1 MISQD
6 LSYIRP
12 ETVEEAMQAW
22 AEHSSRP
29 AGNAQ
34 TEKAQTE
41 KAQSE
46 ITPAGNTDGV
56 RYLGGGTELITG
68 ARKSGLSGKP
78 FRVLIDL
85 KHLSETRRMENS
97 GGRIFLGS
105 TLSLNEIGDSG
116 IFPLL
121 TATIRHIS
129 DRTTRNRLSLGGNI
143 AGALPYRE
151 AILPLLLADATI
163 HTIKPV
169 LADDLNLSLRQ
180 ENRLRKIFDKRLPL
194 QAGELIL
201 GFSLPA
207 TAATLPWRHYRAT
220 RTGPVDYPLV
230 TACFM
235 GIAGGRTDDG
245 SGSTGDSGSGRKA
258 GIATAFSG
266 LFPYPAWYDSVDAAK
281 AALAIPG
288 LVRSDQRASAEYR
301 LALVGDMVRRA
312 QEELS

>member
-6 LSYIRP
+6 ISYIRP

-22 AEHSSRP
+22 AEHTGRP

-34 TEKAQTE
+34 TEKGQTE

-46 ITPAGNTDGV
+46 NTPAVNTDGV

-68 ARKSGLSGKP
+68 ARKTGLTGKP

-85 KHLSETRRMENS
+85 KHVSETRRMENS

-121 TATIRHIS
+121 TATIRNIA

-143 AGALPYRE
+143 AGTLPYRE
-151 AILPLLLADATI
+151 AVLPLLLADATI
-163 HTIKPV
+163 HTMRPV

-180 ENRLRKIFDKRLPL
+180 ERLLREIFNKRLPL

-201 GFSLPA
+201 GFSFPA
-207 TAATLPWRHYRAT
+207 EAAALPWRHYRAT

-235 GIAGGRTDDG
+235 GIAGGDNAREG
-245 SGSTGDSGSGRKA
+245 ARRA
-258 GIATAFSG
+258 VIAAAFSG
-266 LFPYPAWYDSVDAAK
+266 LFPYPTWYESVDAAN

-301 LALVGDMVRRA
+301 QALISDMVRRA
-312 QEELS
+312 QEELA

>member
-6 LSYIRP
+6 ISYIRP

-22 AEHSSRP
+22 AEHTGRP
-29 AGNAQ
+29 AG
-34 TEKAQTE
+34 KAQTD
-41 KAQSE
+41 KAQAEE
-46 ITPAGNTDGV
+46 IPAGVSNGV

-68 ARKSGLSGKP
+68 TRKSGLSGKP

-85 KHLSETRRMENS
+85 KHVSETRRMESS

-116 IFPLL
+116 FFPLL
-121 TATIRHIS
+121 TATIRNIA

-143 AGALPYRE
+143 AGNLPYRE
-151 AILPLLLADATI
+151 AVLPLLLADATI
-163 HTIKPV
+163 HTIKSV

-180 ENRLRKIFDKRLPL
+180 EYPLREIFNKRLPL
-194 QAGELIL
+194 LAGELIL

-207 TAATLPWRHYRAT
+207 AATTLPWRHYRAT

-235 GIAGGRTDDG
+235 TDAVGEGD
-245 SGSTGDSGSGRKA
+245 GDSDDDSVKDTARKA
-258 GIATAFSG
+258 DIAAAFSG
-266 LFPYPAWYDSVDAAK
+266 LFPYPAWYDSLDTAN
-281 AALAIPG
+281 AALATPG

-301 LALVGDMVRRA
+301 LALISDMVHRA

>member
-6 LSYIRP
+6 ISYIRP
-12 ETVEEAMQAW
+12 KTVEEAMQAW
-22 AEHSSRP
+22 AEHTGRP

-34 TEKAQTE
+34 TEKAPAE
-41 KAQSE
+41 E
-46 ITPAGNTDGV
+46 TPVGLSDGV

-68 ARKSGLSGKP
+68 ARKTGLTGKP

-85 KHLSETRRMENS
+85 KHVSETRRMENS

-121 TATIRHIS
+121 TATIRNIA

-143 AGALPYRE
+143 AGTLPYRE
-151 AILPLLLADATI
+151 AVLPLLLADATI
-163 HTIKPV
+163 HTIQPV
-169 LADDLNLSLRQ
+169 LADDLELSLRQ
-180 ENRLRKIFDKRLPL
+180 ERPLREIFDKRLSL
-194 QAGELIL
+194 QTGELIL
-201 GFSLPA
+201 GFSLSA
-207 TAATLPWRHYRAT
+207 EAALLPWRHYRAT

-230 TACFM
+230 TACF
-235 GIAGGRTDDG
+235 IAG
-245 SGSTGDSGSGRKA
+245 A
-258 GIATAFSG
+258 GIAVAFSG
-266 LFPYPAWYDSVDAAK
+266 LFPYPAWYGSFDAAN
-281 AALAIPG
+281 AALAMPG

-301 LALVGDMVRRA
+301 LALASDMVRRA